1 MSWLGKMIGGTIG
14 FALGGPIGAI
24 AGAAFGHTF
33 DRREDIYLGESGGWA
48 NQGQARL
55 SANEEAQLVFFTGAF
70 SMLAKICKADGRV
83 SAEEISAI
91 EEFMRSELQLDSE
104 SQETAK
110 NIFRK
115 AIHSPDSFE
124 DFARQFYL
132 VFRSQP
138 QITELM
144 LDILFRVS
152 LADGKIS
159 SREETLLR
167 SAARIFQFSDGK
179 FQKFASRYLPRAA
192 SRDYAILKLDET
204 ATDEEIRRQYRTLVN
219 EYHPDKIQAKGLP
232 EEFVKFANDKFIEVQ
247 KAYEQ
252 IRRERGF

>member
-33 DRREDIYLGESGGWA
+33 DRKEDRYLGSSGGWA
-48 NQGQARL
+48 DQGQARL
-55 SANEEAQLVFFTGAF
+55 SANEEAQLIFFTGAF

-83 SAEEISAI
+83 SPEEISTV
-91 EEFMRSELQLDSE
+91 EGFMKNELQLDAA
-104 SQETAK
+104 SQATAK
-110 NIFRK
+110 NIFRQ
-115 AIHSPDSFE
+115 AIHSPDTFE

-152 LADGKIS
+152 LSDGAIS
-159 SREETLLR
+159 SQEESLLE
-167 SAARIFQFSDGK
+167 SAARIFRFSDTK
-179 FQKFASRYLPRAA
+179 YQRFASKYLPRAA

-204 ATDEEIRRQYRTLVN
+204 ATDEEIRKQYRNLVN

-252 IRRERGF
+252 IRKERGF